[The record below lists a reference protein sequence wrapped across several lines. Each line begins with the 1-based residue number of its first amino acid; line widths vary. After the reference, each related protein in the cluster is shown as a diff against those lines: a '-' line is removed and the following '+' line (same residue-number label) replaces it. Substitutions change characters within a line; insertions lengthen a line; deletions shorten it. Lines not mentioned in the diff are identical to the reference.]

1 MCEYISIHV
10 DTKKNWG
17 LRWEAWARWCSGL
30 IVEFVRMRIY
40 KMVAGDPIRVQGNW
54 GLQAMAMAGMEQHVA
69 L

>member
-1 MCEYISIHV
+1 MSIHV

-30 IVEFVRMRIY
+30 IVEFVRMWMWIY